1 MKNICEWENCK
12 QSGDFKAPIEKD
24 NSKNYRWLC
33 EEHIKLFNK
42 SWNYFEGMNQN
53 EIENFIKSDIT
64 WHRPTQK
71 FGSSD
76 NFFNIL
82 WNNALNDKFNFF
94 KQENNIN
101 NLNGAKLYE
110 KDKDALRIMELEL
123 NASWPIIQKRFKTLV
138 KKFHPDKN
146 AGNKQFEDKLKKI
159 TLAYSHLKIIIES
172 QKLRK
177 MNKIVAHKEIFSIL
191 KKEMK
196 NKIHALE
203 IEIK

>member
-1 MKNICEWENCK
+1 MKNICEWENCE
-12 QSGDFKAPIEKD
+12 QNGDFKAPIEKD

-33 EEHIKLFNK
+33 KEHIKLFNK
-42 SWNYFEGMNQN
+42 SWDYFDGMDQH

-101 NLNGAKLYE
+101 NLNGTKLYE

-159 TLAYSHLKIIIES
+159 TLAYSHLKLIM
-172 QKLRK
+172 LRK
-177 MNKIVAHKEIFSIL
+177 
-191 KKEMK
+191 
-196 NKIHALE
+196 
-203 IEIK
+203 

>member
-1 MKNICEWENCK
+1 MKNICEWENCE

-101 NLNGAKLYE
+101 NLNGTKLYE

-123 NASWPIIQKRFKTLV
+123 SASWPIIEKRFKTLV

-159 TLAYSHLKIIIES
+159 TLAYSHLKLIM
-172 QKLRK
+172 LRK
-177 MNKIVAHKEIFSIL
+177 
-191 KKEMK
+191 
-196 NKIHALE
+196 
-203 IEIK
+203 

>member
-1 MKNICEWENCK
+1 MKNICEWENCMEI
-12 QSGDFKAPIEKD
+12 GDYKAPMEKD

-33 EEHIKLFNK
+33 VEHIKLFNK
-42 SWNYFEGMNQN
+42 SWDYFDGMCQN
-53 EIENFIKSDIT
+53 EIENFLKSDLT

-94 KQENNIN
+94 KKEEMRNG
-101 NLNGAKLYE
+101 LNSRKLNE
-110 KDKDALRIMELEL
+110 KDRNAFKILGLEI
-123 NASWPIIQKRFKTLV
+123 NDNWPIIQKKFKTLV

-159 TLAYSHLKIIIES
+159 TLAYSHLKIIMMA
-172 QKLRK
+172 K
-177 MNKIVAHKEIFSIL
+177 
-191 KKEMK
+191 
-196 NKIHALE
+196 
-203 IEIK
+203 

>member
-1 MKNICEWENCK
+1 MKNICEWGNCE

-101 NLNGAKLYE
+101 NLNGTKLYE

-159 TLAYSHLKIIIES
+159 TLAYSHLKLIM
-172 QKLRK
+172 LRK
-177 MNKIVAHKEIFSIL
+177 
-191 KKEMK
+191 
-196 NKIHALE
+196 
-203 IEIK
+203 